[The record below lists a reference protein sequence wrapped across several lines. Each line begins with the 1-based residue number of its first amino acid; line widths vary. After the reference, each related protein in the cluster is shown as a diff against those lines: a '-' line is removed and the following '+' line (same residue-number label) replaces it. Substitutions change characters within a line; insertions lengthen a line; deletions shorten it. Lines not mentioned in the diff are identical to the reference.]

1 MSMVERKNTEKSR
14 SLSDSQASMLSVAE
28 GESVIVVMDPD
39 TGKSMKLT
47 DDQKALLATLE
58 DEVKEP
64 DER

>member
-1 MSMVERKNTEKSR
+1 M
-14 SLSDSQASMLSVAE
+14 
-28 GESVIVVMDPD
+28 VMDPD